1 MANGKKY
8 YWMKLKE
15 SFLKSDTVD
24 FFMSLPDGAHY
35 VILYQMLC
43 LLTINTGGK
52 LVRQIGEM
60 VIKYDVG
67 KIKRECKWF
76 SEKTIRTA
84 LDYYKSFGL
93 MYETSDGILVLTDY
107 SNLVGSETDYSEQKR
122 NQRNKVDKPVDKIV
136 DNVHPSVHINNGDE
150 VDKSVDNVHTENRK
164 KILDNRYSFNQSIA
178 REENELFEA
187 EKKASQ
193 RVLWDNKLG
202 KGVVFLSDDQ
212 AADLLE
218 KLSLDEFNYYVGVV
232 ADCELSGKRFK
243 NKTHYQAI
251 LDMARKDRK
260 VK

>member
-1 MANGKKY
+1 MD
-8 YWMKLKE
+8 
-15 SFLKSDTVD
+15 KS
-24 FFMSLPDGAHY
+24 
-35 VILYQMLC
+35 
-43 LLTINTGGK
+43 
-52 LVRQIGEM
+52 
-60 VIKYDVG
+60 
-67 KIKRECKWF
+67 
-76 SEKTIRTA
+76 
-84 LDYYKSFGL
+84 
-93 MYETSDGILVLTDY
+93 
-107 SNLVGSETDYSEQKR
+107 
-122 NQRNKVDKPVDKIV
+122 VDKMV

-150 VDKSVDNVHTENRK
+150 VDKSVDNVHTENRE

-212 AADLLE
+212 AADLLQR
-218 KLSLDEFNYYVGVV
+218 LSIDEFNYYVGVV

-243 NKTHYQAI
+243 NNTHYQAI